1 MRGNTKTNVN
11 ENYAREVLQLF
22 SLGVN
27 ELNDDGTLQLD
38 KNGNPIPTYD
48 QSVVTSF
55 AHVFTGWDLRTQL
68 APGVPNYRDP
78 MISNE
83 NNHDRNPKKLLDGQT
98 LPGGQDAAT
107 ELNAALDIIFNHHS
121 IGPFIGKQLI
131 QKLVTSNPSPAYVLA
146 VTNAFNSGSY
156 AGPAGS
162 TFGTGKRGDM
172 QAVIAAILLN
182 PEARVAPAALS
193 YGHLREPV
201 LFITNTLR
209 ALGISSFPG
218 WGYTTDFVL
227 GDSFLPAGTSNVTM
241 SQDLF
246 RPPSVFSYYPPDN
259 QLPDSTL
266 LAPEFGIYST
276 STSFAHI
283 NFVYDIAYHKMPID
297 TKNRPVGTWI
307 NTVPFEPEAANDA
320 TALVDD
326 LNLRLMHGSMTPA
339 VYGIVLS
346 AVRNIPEAD
355 RTGRVRE
362 AIYLIASSSE
372 YQVER

>member
-1 MRGNTKTNVN
+1 
-11 ENYAREVLQLF
+11 
-22 SLGVN
+22 
-27 ELNDDGTLQLD
+27 
-38 KNGNPIPTYD
+38 
-48 QSVVTSF
+48 
-55 AHVFTGWDLRTQL
+55 
-68 APGVPNYRDP
+68 VPNYRDP
-78 MISNE
+78 MAANE
-83 NNHDRNPKKLLDGQT
+83 NNHDRNPKTLLDGQS

-107 ELNAALDIIFNHHS
+107 ELNEALDNIFNHHNL
-121 IGPFIGKQLI
+121 GPFIGKQLI

-146 VTNAFNSGSY
+146 VTNAFNSGRYTSP
-156 AGPAGS
+156 GG
-162 TFGTGKRGDM
+162 TIFGIGKRGDM
-172 QAVIAAILLN
+172 QAMIAAILLN
-182 PEARVAPAALS
+182 PEARVAPTALN

-209 ALGISSFPG
+209 ALGISNFPG

-227 GDSFLPAGTSNVTM
+227 GDSFLPTGTSNVTM

-246 RPPSVFSYYPPDN
+246 RPASVFSYYPPDN

-297 TKNRPVGTWI
+297 TRSRPLGTWI
-307 NTVPFEPEAANDA
+307 NTLPFEPEAANDA
-320 TALVDD
+320 AALVDD
-326 LNLRLMHGSMTPA
+326 LNLRLMHGSLTPA

-346 AVRNIPEAD
+346 AVRGIPEAD
-355 RTGRVRE
+355 RTDRVRE